1 MTRGSRLPI
10 LVPSEVLPTVSLP
23 CLVPLSPTPSETPF
37 CGQKNLSLALVK
49 PSPLLLTNI
58 VHMRG
63 LHGLASGVAGGTGRD
78 QTKMLEYDKGQ
89 AHYLSWAHQGQ
100 LWDLCW
106 RGQEDTYISART
118 AMFGDVEGQ
127 VP

>member
-49 PSPLLLTNI
+49 PSLLLTNI

-63 LHGLASGVAGGTGRD
+63 LHGLASGVAGGTGPD
-78 QTKMLEYDKGQ
+78 QTKLDGTSLLD
-89 AHYLSWAHQGQ
+89 AG
-100 LWDLCW
+100 
-106 RGQEDTYISART
+106 I
-118 AMFGDVEGQ
+118 
-127 VP
+127 